1 MTDTS
6 DVYDFR
12 DRIGI
17 PFTAPADQLQK
28 RDAGKLDP
36 MMIEEDLALALENI
50 NAVLAYGV
58 AKYGKRGGWK
68 AVAIERYRSA
78 NGRHRREV
86 MKHGLLDCDA
96 ETGLLHLAHETV
108 NNLFV
113 LQQTLAQ
120 LSERKRQALLQ
131 YKEPPKVG

>member
-1 MTDTS
+1 
-6 DVYDFR
+6 
-12 DRIGI
+12 
-17 PFTAPADQLQK
+17 
-28 RDAGKLDP
+28 
-36 MMIEEDLALALENI
+36 MIEEDLAEALENL
-50 NAVLAYGV
+50 NAVLEYGV

-78 NGRHRREV
+78 NARHRREV

-113 LQQTLAQ
+113 LQMTLAG
-120 LSERKRQALLQ
+120 LSKSKRAALLQ
-131 YKEPPKVG
+131 YKEPPKVV